1 MSNISLISSQGAS
14 FAAPSGWAS
23 DLLGFANRWQTAAD
37 AGRRN
42 AMDLQQD
49 IYNANQN
56 QMNLNNQGTNELI
69 GDIGRSTTLTQGLT
83 GNLDAQRELFMA
95 QCAANGNDPNQCRA
109 IFDASVGRAPQQTQT
124 QGPQM
129 SYAPNVGLDINSV
142 LGLR

>member
-1 MSNISLISSQGAS
+1 MSNFSMISRQGDG
-14 FAAPSGWAS
+14 FAGPQGFAS
-23 DLLGFANRWQTAAD
+23 DLLGFANRWQTASN
-37 AGRRN
+37 AGRTS

-69 GDIGRSTTLTQGLT
+69 GDLGRSNQVFT
-83 GNLDAQRELFMA
+83 GMSSNLDAQRELFMT
-95 QCAANGNDPNQCRA
+95 QCAANGNDPQQCRA

-124 QGPQM
+124 QAPM
-129 SYAPNVGLDINSV
+129 SYAPDVGLNINSI

>member
-1 MSNISLISSQGAS
+1 MISSQGAG
-14 FAAPSGWAS
+14 FAGPSGFAS
-23 DLLGFANRWQTAAD
+23 DLLGFANRWQTAAN
-37 AGRRN
+37 AGRTN

-69 GDIGRSTTLTQGLT
+69 GDIGRSTTLTQGLA

-109 IFDASVGRAPQQTQT
+109 IFDASVGRAQPQMQTQAPQQT
-124 QGPQM
+124 M
-129 SYAPNVGLDINSV
+129 APGYQPFNINNY